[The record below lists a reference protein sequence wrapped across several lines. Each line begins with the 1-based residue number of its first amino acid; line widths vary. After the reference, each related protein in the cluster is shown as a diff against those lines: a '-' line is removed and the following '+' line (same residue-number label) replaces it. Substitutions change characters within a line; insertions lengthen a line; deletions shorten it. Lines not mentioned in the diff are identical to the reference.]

1 MPVSK
6 VVLNLCNVGL
16 VALTTILSLVGGAS
30 ASEMPKNAKT
40 IPFAKLTNVLKA
52 AKVEETVRRQQHIS
66 EESSHHPISASFFP
80 NQSDPL
86 TNINAV
92 SELADIQPTDWA
104 FQSFQSLVERYGVV
118 TGYPDGTFRGNQAM
132 TRYEFASGLL
142 IAINHV
148 NDLILTGTSHQVSQ
162 EDLEILK
169 RLQTEFAQELTDLQ
183 GRVDK
188 LESRL
193 ASTAQQQFSTTTKL
207 QGEVLF
213 ALIGLGDGDKADS
226 SGDAIDSN
234 LTFSSRVRLNFDTS
248 FTGKDRLRT
257 RLQATNI
264 AAVDNAA
271 GTEMARLAFQGD
283 SENQFEINVLEYRF
297 PLGEKA
303 IVYLEAV
310 GGDLDEF
317 VANTFNPFLTGSG
330 RGSLSRFAQRNPIY
344 RQGEGAGLGIVY
356 NFSETV
362 NLSLGYIANDVQ
374 DPEIGFDETAYG
386 AIAQLSFELSD
397 SFGVGFTYVRSYNNL
412 DESGTGSRRAN
423 DPFNNES
430 NAIVADSFGLQSA
443 IALNPNFTLSGWVG
457 FTNATATDL
466 PNDPAANIFNWALT
480 LALVDLGKEGSLG
493 GIAIGQPPKVTNN
506 DFQVASQAYADT
518 DNSMHI
524 EAFYRFPANENIA
537 ITPGLLVI
545 TNPEH
550 DRNNNTIYIGLIRTT
565 FTF

>member
-16 VALTTILSLVGGAS
+16 VVLTTILSLAGGAS
-30 ASEMPKNAKT
+30 ANEAPKNAKT
-40 IPFAKLTNVLKA
+40 IPFAKLNNVLKA
-52 AKVEETVRRQQHIS
+52 AKVEETVRRQQDIS
-66 EESSHHPISASFFP
+66 QESFHQSISPSLFP
-80 NQSDPL
+80 NQSDSL

-118 TGYPDGTFRGNQAM
+118 TGYPDSTFRGNQAI
-132 TRYEFASGLL
+132 TRYEFAAGLL
-142 IAINHV
+142 TTINHL
-148 NDLILTGTSHQVSQ
+148 NDLILKGTSHQVSQ
-162 EDLEILK
+162 EDLETLK
-169 RLQTEFAQELTDLQ
+169 RLQTEFAQELKYLQ

-207 QGEVLF
+207 QGEVIF
-213 ALIGLGDGDKADS
+213 ALAGIGGGDKADS
-226 SGDAIDSN
+226 SGNAIDSN
-234 LTFSSRVRLNFDTS
+234 LTLSNRVRLNFDTS

-264 AAVDNAA
+264 AAIDNAA

-283 SENQFEINVLEYRF
+283 TENQFEVNVLEYRF
-297 PLGEKA
+297 PLGQA

-506 DFQVASQAYADT
+506 DFKIAGQAYADA

-524 EAFYRFPANENIA
+524 EAFYRFPANDNIA

>member
-1 MPVSK
+1 
-6 VVLNLCNVGL
+6 
-16 VALTTILSLVGGAS
+16 
-30 ASEMPKNAKT
+30 MPKNAKT

-66 EESSHHPISASFFP
+66 EESSHHPISASFFSD
-80 NQSDPL
+80 QSNSL

-104 FQSFQSLVERYGVV
+104 FQSFQSLVERYGVI
-118 TGYPDGTFRGNQAM
+118 TGYPDRTFRGNQAM

-142 IAINHV
+142 TTINHI
-148 NDLILTGTSHQVSQ
+148 NDLILTGTSQQVSQ
-162 EDLEILK
+162 EDLETLK
-169 RLQTEFAQELTDLQ
+169 RLQTEFAQELKDLQ

-193 ASTAQQQFSTTTKL
+193 ASTSQQQFSTTTKL

-213 ALIGLGDGDKADS
+213 ALIGIGGGDKADS
-226 SGDAIDSN
+226 SGNAIDSN
-234 LTFSSRVRLNFDTS
+234 LTFSNRVRLNFDTS

-283 SENQFEINVLEYRF
+283 SENQVEINVLEYRF

-397 SFGVGFTYVRSYNNL
+397 RFGVGFTYVRSYNNL

-423 DPFNNES
+423 DPFNGES
-430 NAIVADSFGLQSA
+430 NAIIANSFGLQSA